1 MPKIKKYNVQELVR
15 YARKYERY
23 ISNKDH
29 KKDLLYESKKHI
41 MQGQLEGKIFD
52 YNLELKRLKKK
63 AMKATLDFKTI
74 EISDHLEK
82 LTSKTI
88 DLQQKIVDQQTTI
101 NRLKREISLLIK
113 HRRIYKK
120 VSRW

>member
-23 ISNKDH
+23 ISNKDN
-29 KKDLLYESKKHI
+29 KKDLLYESKKNI
-41 MQGQLEGKIFD
+41 MKGQLQGKIVD